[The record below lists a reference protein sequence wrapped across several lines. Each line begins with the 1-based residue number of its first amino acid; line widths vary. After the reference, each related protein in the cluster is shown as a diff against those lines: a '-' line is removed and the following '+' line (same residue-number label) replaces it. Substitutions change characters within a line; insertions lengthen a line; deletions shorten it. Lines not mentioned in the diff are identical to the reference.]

1 MKTYLVGGAVRDQLL
16 GFPFHE
22 KDWVVVGAT
31 AEQMLDK
38 GYQQVGRDFPV
49 FLHPDSREEYALA
62 RTERKSGKG
71 YTGFVCHSS
80 PDVTLEEDLLRRD
93 LTINAIAQDE
103 AGNIIDPYGGQQDLE
118 NKVLRHVSEAFAE
131 DPLRILRVARFAA
144 RYHHLGFRVADET
157 RGLMQQMV
165 ESGEAAHLV
174 PERVWKEI
182 HSALTTK
189 TPAEFFRVLRDC
201 GALKVLIPELDA
213 LFGVPQPEQHHPEID
228 TGEHVLLAL
237 QVASHLTKS
246 TTVRYAVLMHDLGKA
261 LTPPEHWPKHYGHD
275 VLGVKPIQ
283 AVGERLKVPRQFT
296 ELAQLA
302 SALHIRCHISPEM
315 RPVKL
320 LELIEDADALRRPE
334 RFEELLI
341 VCEAD
346 IRGRKGFEDEGYPQ
360 ANYLLQAFECY
371 RSIDPKQLVEQGF
384 KGKELGEQLRQ
395 QRINA
400 IANDLAPMLRDN

>member
-16 GFPFHE
+16 GYPFDE

-31 AEQMLDK
+31 AQQMLDK

-49 FLHPDSREEYALA
+49 FLHPETREEYALA
-62 RTERKSGKG
+62 RTERKSGQG
-71 YTGFVCHSS
+71 YTGFICHSS
-80 PDVTLEEDLLRRD
+80 PEVTLEEDLLRRD
-93 LTINAIAQDE
+93 LTINAMAQDE
-103 AGNIIDPYGGQQDLE
+103 AGTIIDPYGGQQDIE
-118 NKVLRHVSEAFAE
+118 DKVLRHVSDAFAE

-144 RYHHLGFRVADET
+144 RYRHLGFRIAEPT
-157 RGLMQQMV
+157 LALMRQMV
-165 ESGEAAHLV
+165 DGGEVAHLV

-182 HSALTTK
+182 RSALTTD
-189 TPAEFFRVLRDC
+189 TPAEFFRTLKAC

-237 QVASHLTKS
+237 QIAVQLSPS
-246 TTVRYAVLMHDLGKA
+246 TTVRYATLMHDLGKA
-261 LTPPEHWPKHYGHD
+261 LTSPSEWPKHHAHD
-275 VLGVKPIQ
+275 VKGIKPVE
-283 AVGERLKVPRQFT
+283 AVGERLKVPKHYT
-296 ELAQLA
+296 ELAKLA

-334 RFEELLI
+334 RFEELLL

-346 IRGRKGFEDEGYPQ
+346 IRGRKGHEDQTYPQ
-360 ANYLLQAFECY
+360 AEYLRQAFERY
-371 RSIDPKQLVEQGF
+371 QSVNPRLLVDQGY
-384 KGKELGEQLRQ
+384 KGKALGEQLRI

-400 IANDLAPMLRDN
+400 IASHLSS

>member
-93 LTINAIAQDE
+93 LTINAIAQDK